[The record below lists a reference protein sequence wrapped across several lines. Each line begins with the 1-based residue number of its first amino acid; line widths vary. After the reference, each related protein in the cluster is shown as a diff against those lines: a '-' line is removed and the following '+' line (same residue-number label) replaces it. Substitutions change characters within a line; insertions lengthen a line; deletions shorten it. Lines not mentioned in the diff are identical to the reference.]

1 MNTSVLFVDDD
12 PNVLSG
18 LRRML
23 RTSCRSWDVDFA
35 ISGEEALQKLAAQ
48 HFDVVVSDMRMPHM
62 DGSQLLTEVRARYPR
77 VVRIILSGHSE
88 RESILRAIGPTHQYL
103 AKPCDPE
110 LLKTTIGRALA
121 LLTLLDEPRLTDVI
135 SGMHRVPS
143 MPSWYQEVLAEVQSS
158 NASLKKIGGIIAR
171 DPGMTATILR
181 LVNSA
186 YFGLTQQVSDA
197 AQAVT
202 LLGLSTV
209 SALVLTAQV
218 FSSANA
224 DIARELAFDAL
235 WHHSVRVGIGARAI
249 TRAVTQDRVQEDQA
263 FTAGTLHDVGRL
275 ILGVNFRKRY
285 KQVLDASRASGRPL
299 YGLETEEFG
308 ASHAEVGAYVLGLWG
323 LPNPIIEAVAY
334 HHTPHESFT
343 STFSAL
349 AAVHAADSID
359 YAESSGC
366 GTAVGNKLDMDLLA
380 RIGLDGQVDEWRT
393 LCLTAG
399 FAGV

>member
-23 RTSCRSWDVDFA
+23 RTSCRSWEIDFA
-35 ISGEEALQKLAAQ
+35 ISGEEALQKLAAR

-77 VVRIILSGHSE
+77 IVRIILSGHSE

-110 LLKTTIGRALA
+110 LLKTTIARALA
-121 LLTLLDEPRLTDVI
+121 LLSLLDEPRLTDVI
-135 SGMHRVPS
+135 SGMNRVPS
-143 MPSWYQEVLAEVQSS
+143 MPSWYQEVLTEVQSS
-158 NASLKKIGGIIAR
+158 NASLKKVGAIISR

-224 DIARELAFDAL
+224 DVARELAFESL

-249 TRAVTQDRVQEDQA
+249 TRSVTADRVQEDQA

-285 KQVLDASRASGRPL
+285 KQVLDTSRATGRAL
-299 YGLETEEFG
+299 YELETEEFG

-334 HHTPHESFT
+334 HHTPHESF
-343 STFSAL
+343 SASFSAL
-349 AAVHAADSID
+349 TAVHSADSID

-380 RIGLDGQVDEWRT
+380 RIGLDKQVDEWRA

-399 FAGV
+399 FAGA